1 MTSTVPRCARMVALC
16 PVARSPG
23 LRSPGLRRPGLRRPG
38 LRRFARI
45 SLLCACVVTISACGV
60 LTRVLPS
67 AGPTRSQIL
76 AGSVQRQGDA
86 FVVEVNQRVTA
97 ATSLVPALGFPLAL
111 LNAGMSD
118 TDIIRPGDTVTLT
131 VFENVTDGLL
141 AGEASNAAQLSE
153 LQVDNSGFIFIPY
166 AGRIRAA
173 GNTPEQLRD
182 IITRNLDEQ
191 TPDPQVIVSRNPG
204 NGATVVVSG
213 DITGEGIYPI
223 ETPTRTLS
231 GMLAAAG
238 GPSVPD
244 EITRVTVI
252 RGGQSGTV
260 WYQDIFRDPGSDI
273 ALRADDRILLEQDS
287 RRFTALGATGAQTIV
302 PFENQVISAI
312 DAIASVGGLNPSL
325 ADPTGVFVLRNEP
338 EELARLVLGR
348 DDIVGT
354 QRMIY
359 VLNLTAPTGMF
370 EARDFVI
377 RDGDTVYVTSAPIT
391 QFNSAIAALT
401 GTLGSV
407 VTAGDAL
414 SGGSSN

>member
-1 MTSTVPRCARMVALC
+1 VTSTVPR
-16 PVARSPG
+16 
-23 LRSPGLRRPGLRRPG
+23 
-38 LRRFARI
+38 FARI
-45 SLLCACVVTISACGV
+45 AVLCTCVVAVSACGV
-60 LTRVLPS
+60 LSRVLPS
-67 AGPTRSQIL
+67 AGPTRGQIF

-97 ATSLVPALGFPLAL
+97 ATSLVPALGFPPSLI
-111 LNAGMSD
+111 NAGASN
-118 TDIIRPGDTVTLT
+118 TDVIAPGDTVTLT
-131 VFENVTDGLL
+131 IFENVTDGLL
-141 AGEASNAAQLSE
+141 AGEGANAAQLST

-173 GNTPEQLRD
+173 GNTPEQLRE

-191 TPDPQVIVSRNPG
+191 TPDPQVIVAREAGDGS
-204 NGATVVVSG
+204 TVVVSG
-213 DITGEGIYPI
+213 DVGGEGIYPI
-223 ETPTRTLS
+223 ERPTRTLS

-238 GPSVPD
+238 GTTVPA

-260 WYQDIFRDPGSDI
+260 WYQDIFRDPSVDI
-273 ALRADDRILLEQDS
+273 ALRADDRILLEEDERQ
-287 RRFTALGATGAQTIV
+287 FTALGATGAQTVV
-302 PFENQVISAI
+302 PFERQVISAI

-359 VLNLTAPTGMF
+359 VLDLTAPTGMF

-377 RDGDTVYVTSAPIT
+377 RDGDTVYVTEAPFVQWQKTIT
-391 QFNSAIAALT
+391 AVT
-401 GTLGSV
+401 GTVGAANGVTSV
-407 VTAGDAL
+407 G
-414 SGGSSN
+414 N